1 MTPMS
6 PLGYS
11 KEPPFQACRD
21 GAFRFFVQLF
31 VFAQAP
37 KKYSVVSERLIGKKM
52 LHGARFLG
60 ACAKTKRRTKNLK
73 APSRRA

>member
-1 MTPMS
+1 MTPMP

-11 KEPPFQACRD
+11 KEPTFQAGRD

-37 KKYSVVSERLIGKKM
+37 KKYSVVSESLIGKKIM
-52 LHGARFLG
+52 HGARFSG
-60 ACAKTKRRTKNLK
+60 A
-73 APSRRA
+73 